1 MQALALAVTLVVMV
15 LGAFILTALR
25 VWWFAPL
32 ASNWASMDNLIII
45 SLVLCGAA
53 FIIINLFI
61 AYTLYA
67 HHSER
72 GRKAS
77 FFVDN
82 PRLEWNLIWF
92 TGLGIVLLLAPGL
105 YFYAQV
111 INPPKSPYVV
121 EVLTQQW
128 LWSYRYPGKD
138 GVLGPA
144 DVKNYTAANPFGVN
158 AEAPASRDDV
168 PALGGPLYLPLGRP
182 VLLRM
187 RSNDVL
193 HSFYVP
199 EFRMKMDIVPG
210 MVTQMW
216 FTPTKTGTFQ
226 VICAELCGVGHYNM
240 VGQVVVVEPDE
251 FERWLEQRPT
261 VAQTLQPTGNAQR

>member
-1 MQALALAVTLVVMV
+1 MQALALAITLVGMV
-15 LGAFILTALR
+15 LGAFLLTALR

-32 ASNWASMDNLIII
+32 ASNWGNLDKLIII
-45 SLVLCGAA
+45 SLVLCGGA
-53 FIIINLFI
+53 FIAINLFV
-61 AYTLYA
+61 AYTIYA
-67 HHSER
+67 HNSHR
-72 GRKAS
+72 GRKAF

-82 PRLEWNLIWF
+82 PRLEWRLIWL
-92 TGLGIVLLLAPGL
+92 TAIGIVLLLAPGL

-111 INPPKSPYVV
+111 ITPPQKPYVI

-144 DVKNYTAANPFGVN
+144 DIKNYSPANPFGVN
-158 AEAPASRDDV
+158 TEAQTSQDDV
-168 PALGGPLYLPLGRP
+168 PALGGPLYLPLGQP

-193 HSFYVP
+193 HSFFVP
-199 EFRMKMDIVPG
+199 EFRMKMDVVPG

-216 FTPTKTGTFQ
+216 FTPTRTGEFQ
-226 VICAELCGVGHYNM
+226 VICAELCGVGHSTM
-240 VGQVVVVEPDE
+240 IGKVVVVEPKE
-251 FERWLEQRPT
+251 FERWLEERPT
-261 VAQTLQPTGNAQR
+261 IAQTLQSTGNAQR